1 MIYVLEDDRNIRD
14 LVVYSLNSVGLE
26 ARGFELPSEFRKA
39 VEKKLPELVLLDIML
54 PEEDGV
60 TVLRRLR
67 ARDATRAIPVIM
79 LTALGDEF
87 DKVRGLDAGA
97 DDYVA
102 KPFGIME
109 LLARIRAR
117 LRRSGDIAPLLSRMG
132 PLRLD
137 RERHEVRVNG
147 LPVALAR
154 KEYELLKLFMDH
166 PRTAFGREQLLE
178 RVWGYDYAGETRTVD
193 VHVRTLRQKLGD
205 AAACVETVR
214 GVGYRLA
221 AAWPPDASRQRK
233 YACAGQDSKQA
244 GTNREMPG
252 GESTEPEA

>member
-14 LVVYSLNSVGLE
+14 LVVYSLNSVGLN

-39 VEKKLPELVLLDIML
+39 VENELPELVLLDIML

-60 TVLRRLR
+60 AVLRRLR
-67 ARDATRAIPVIM
+67 GREVTRDIPVIM

-97 DDYVA
+97 DDYVS
-102 KPFGIME
+102 KPFGMME
-109 LLARIRAR
+109 LLARVRAR
-117 LRRSGDIAPLLSRMG
+117 LRRRSEPVPLLSMMG
-132 PLRLD
+132 PLELD

-147 LPVALAR
+147 SPVALTR
-154 KEYELLKLFMDH
+154 KEYELLRLLMDH
-166 PRTAFGREQLLE
+166 PRAAFDRDQLLE

-193 VHVRTLRQKLGD
+193 VHVRTLRQKLGE
-205 AAACVETVR
+205 AASCIETVR

-221 AAWPPDASRQRK
+221 AEWS
-233 YACAGQDSKQA
+233 
-244 GTNREMPG
+244 PG
-252 GESTEPEA
+252 GLRHEDGPSPEQKRTDTDTSGGRPAGA